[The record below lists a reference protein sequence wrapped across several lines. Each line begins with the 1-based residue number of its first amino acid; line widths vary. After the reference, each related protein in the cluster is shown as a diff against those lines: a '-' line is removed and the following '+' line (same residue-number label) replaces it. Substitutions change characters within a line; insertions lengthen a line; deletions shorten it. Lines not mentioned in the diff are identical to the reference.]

1 MNRFGIRM
9 SNQNQSEGY
18 MIKVGIYGASGYTG
32 QECLRLLLRHSGVE
46 VVAITSRRYAGLPI
60 ADVYPVFAGLTSLA
74 FMNAAPHEVA
84 READVIFLALP
95 HSESMKVAPIFWE
108 SGKKVIDLSADFRL
122 RDVDVYESWYGRH
135 VSPQLV
141 PQTVYGI
148 PELYR
153 EEVAKTRFVANPGC
167 YPTSIILGSAPA
179 LKNGLIDT
187 TSVIVDSKSG
197 TSGAG
202 REPAVGSLF
211 CEVNEGFKAYKVC
224 NHRHT
229 PEIEQELSRLAG
241 QEIRVSFTPHLLPLD
256 RGILSTIYATL
267 TRDITGKEVTELY
280 RNYYEG
286 ERFVRICQPGSF
298 PNVAFVRGSNYCD
311 IGVAVDARTQ
321 RLIVV
326 SAIDNLVKGAA
337 GQAIQNMNILC
348 GFPEH
353 EGLEMIALFP

>member
-1 MNRFGIRM
+1 
-9 SNQNQSEGY
+9 

-46 VVAITSRRYAGLPI
+46 VVAITSRRYSGLPI
-60 ADVYPVFAGLTSLA
+60 AEVYPVFAGLTSLT
-74 FMNAAPHEVA
+74 FMNASPHEVA
-84 READVIFLALP
+84 EQADVIFLALP
-95 HSESMKVAPIFWE
+95 HSESMKVAPVFWE

-122 RDVDVYESWYGRH
+122 RDVEVYERWYGRH
-135 VSPQLV
+135 VSPQIL
-141 PQTVYGI
+141 PHTVYGI

-153 EEVAKTRFVANPGC
+153 NELAQARFVANPGC
-167 YPTSIILGSAPA
+167 YPTSIILGTAPV
-179 LKNGLIDT
+179 LKEGLIDT
-187 TSVIVDSKSG
+187 TSVIADSKSG

-202 REPAVGSLF
+202 REPQVGSLF
-211 CEVNEGFKAYKVC
+211 CEVNEAFKAYKVGGQ
-224 NHRHT
+224 HRHT

-241 QEIRVSFTPHLLPLD
+241 QEMTLSFTPHLLPID

-267 TRDITGKEVTELY
+267 TKDVTGKELTELY
-280 RNYYEG
+280 RNFYQG
-286 ERFVRICQPGSF
+286 ERFVRICPPGSF

-311 IGVAVDARTQ
+311 IGVTVDVRTR
-321 RLIVV
+321 RLIIV

-353 EGLEMIALFP
+353 TGLEMIALFP